1 MIESHDR
8 RTAGAITALLQGAE
22 LGHYTL
28 PKTLHKAQA
37 IEARV
42 REELSRARADLEKL
56 GSVADATEPLAGTV
70 LEAARDEKPL
80 PDLSAPLAKLDLA
93 LQLGRFRVSIL
104 QAARELAARALYFGT
119 EPESILVEHL
129 RPALT
134 QVMEEVRDLEPKLEG
149 RSVESPEHFIRASE
163 TARVAFTS
171 LNDLGYRYG
180 AIRAAQQAVGRLL
193 DGPQVD
199 TGHKFSEFK
208 DPQALGITIGGM
220 AGRPQPVP
228 QHPLTRLLWAAT
240 VAKDQTW
247 MPLPIEQDEM
257 ANAYFKEATNKRL
270 SAFSM

>member
-1 MIESHDR
+1 MIEMHDR

-28 PKTLHKAQA
+28 PQSLHEAQA

-56 GSVADATEPLAGTV
+56 GSVADATEHLAGTV
-70 LEAARDEKPL
+70 LEAARRKPLL
-80 PDLSAPLAKLDLA
+80 PDLSAPLAKLDQA

-104 QAARELAARALYFGT
+104 QAARERAARDLLFGT
-119 EPESILVEHL
+119 PPEAILTEHL
-129 RPALT
+129 RPALAE
-134 QVMEEVRDLEPKLEG
+134 VMEQVRDLEPKLEG

-208 DPQALGITIGGM
+208 DPQALGITISGM
-220 AGRPQPVP
+220 AGRSQPTP
-228 QHPLTRLLWAAT
+228 EHRLTRLIWAAT
-240 VAKDQTW
+240 TGANEVW
-247 MPLPIEQDEM
+247 MPTVAEQDEM
-257 ANAYFKEATNKRL
+257 ANAYFKAADNRRL
-270 SAFSM
+270 AAFSM